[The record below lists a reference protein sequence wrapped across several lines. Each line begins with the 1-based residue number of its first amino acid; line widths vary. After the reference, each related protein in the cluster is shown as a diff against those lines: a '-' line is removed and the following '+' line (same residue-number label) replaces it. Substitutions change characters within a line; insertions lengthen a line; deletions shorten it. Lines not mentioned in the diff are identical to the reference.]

1 MRINALGR
9 IYWRRLRR
17 RFSSVVSDKCR
28 RPVRERDLLNG
39 ESVNNG
45 KIMNIYLVGY
55 RCTGKT
61 TVGRWVAEQ
70 LGWAL
75 FDSDEQIVRTHGM
88 TIQHIVAAQGW
99 EGFRDKEK
107 RVMERICAKD
117 RCVVG
122 TGGGVVTDP
131 DNISRMQKTGVVF
144 WLKAS
149 PETIRQRM
157 KIDHGGPLRPSLTST
172 GTGREVAEVL
182 AQREPLYRRAAEFE
196 IETDGTIPDAVGERI
211 IELIQSR
218 LK

>member
-1 MRINALGR
+1 
-9 IYWRRLRR
+9 
-17 RFSSVVSDKCR
+17 
-28 RPVRERDLLNG
+28 
-39 ESVNNG
+39 
-45 KIMNIYLVGY
+45 MNIYLIGY

-70 LGWAL
+70 RGWP
-75 FDSDEQIVRTHGM
+75 FVDSDEQIVHAHGM

-107 RVMERICAKD
+107 QAMERICAMD

-122 TGGGVVTDP
+122 TGGGVVIDP
-131 DNISRMQKTGVVF
+131 DNVFRMQNTGVVF

-157 KIDHGGPLRPSLTST
+157 KKDQTSGPLRPSLTST
-172 GTGREVAEVL
+172 GTDREVEEVL